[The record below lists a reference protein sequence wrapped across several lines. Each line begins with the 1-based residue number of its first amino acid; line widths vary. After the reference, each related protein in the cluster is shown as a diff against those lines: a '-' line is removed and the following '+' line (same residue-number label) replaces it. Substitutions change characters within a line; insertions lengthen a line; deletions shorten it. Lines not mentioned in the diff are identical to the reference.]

1 MKIKCSEQSLAH
13 GKHSV
18 NAAYYYQYVSSTR
31 LETCHLYLTL
41 SQDLKTL
48 PSTKSEIN
56 KDLVG
61 GGGDGWMDG

>member
-1 MKIKCSEQSLAH
+1 MKIKYLEQSLAH

-18 NAAYYYQYVSSTR
+18 NAAYYYQDISSTR
-31 LETCHLYLTL
+31 LETCHLYLAL

-48 PSTKSEIN
+48 PSTESEIN

-61 GGGDGWMDG
+61 SGGDGWMDG